1 MFGTDQRIT
10 SGPAVTLAASRW
22 RQSSKRKQAEYMAAP
37 ERLAK
42 RQIPLALRAPS
53 IHGPSRSRRLSAFVF
68 AIDAVD
74 GSSTRHVSAMD
85 VGA

>member
-53 IHGPSRSRRLSAFVF
+53 IHGPSVWTGRALQAEN
-68 AIDAVD
+68 DD
-74 GSSTRHVSAMD
+74 LEK
-85 VGA
+85 VGLALLYPAY